1 MIDMNG
7 NHEKYMK
14 KALALAKRA
23 ADIGDVPVGALIVK
37 DGEIISDGYNLREN
51 GGGATAHAELLAIE
65 EACRKLGTWRLS
77 GCELY
82 VTLEP
87 CPMCAGAIINA
98 RIDKVIYGAKDAN
111 GGALGSV
118 VDLSSYPFGYRPTIT
133 SGVLENECRELL
145 REFFEKRRSER

>member
-37 DGEIISDGYNLREN
+37 DGKIISEGYNLREN

-87 CPMCAGAIINA
+87 CPMCAGAILNA
-98 RIDKVIYGAKDAN
+98 RLDRVVYGAADEK
-111 GGALGSV
+111 GGAVGSV
-118 VDLSSYPFGYRPTIT
+118 IHMFDLPFGHRPRVTN
-133 SGVLENECRELL
+133 GVLKEECTQLLTDFFCGL
-145 REFFEKRRSER
+145 REE